1 MSKCSAPRGRP
12 RLGCVA
18 KQFRI
23 TLTLHTGEDD
33 TLIEIIESIPKG
45 RRAMVLK
52 ALILS
57 DGIKQNRVT
66 INQVETIDETI
77 EEMVF

>member
-1 MSKCSAPRGRP
+1 
-12 RLGCVA
+12 
-18 KQFRI
+18 
-23 TLTLHTGEDD
+23 
-33 TLIEIIESIPKG
+33 
-45 RRAMVLK
+45 MVLK